1 MISPAPA
8 TGVEAIF
15 SAHAGKA
22 VRAGDF
28 CIVDVDLVMAT
39 DGNGPLAIRI
49 LKDELGASAVFDP
62 ARVVLVIDHCG
73 PSPTEGASNLQ
84 KGMFAFAKQSGA
96 RIFGPGEGISHV
108 LLPEQRLA
116 GPGMLVLGSDS
127 HSVTYGAV
135 NCVGLGMGSTDIAV
149 AMKTGRAWARV
160 PETIRID
167 LTGQLRPDVSA
178 KDLALHLVKLIG
190 VDGATYCCVEIAGG
204 GLAGLTT
211 DARLTLCNMAIESG
225 AKCTLMP
232 CDAICRDFVGETAA
246 LNAVPLPDNA
256 RFRARYEV
264 RLDDVEPLIAPP
276 HDLTRIGHVDG
287 FRGTAIDMA
296 FIGTCTNGRLD
307 DLRAAAEILRGH
319 KIAQGL
325 RLIIAPGSR
334 QIYLLALREGLI
346 DIFMEAGAIVAPP
359 GCGPCVGTH
368 MGVPAD
374 GDVVISTAN
383 RNFKGRMGNPRAS
396 VFLASPSVVA
406 ASAIAGTI
414 AASEEVGA

>member
-1 MISPAPA
+1 MVSAVPA
-8 TGVEAIF
+8 TGVETIF
-15 SAHAGKA
+15 SAHAGRA
-22 VRAGDF
+22 VKAGDF

-49 LKDELGASAVFDP
+49 LKDELGASTVFDP
-62 ARVVLVIDHCG
+62 ERVVLVIDHCG
-73 PSPTEGASNLQ
+73 PSPNEGASNLQ
-84 KGMFAFAKQSGA
+84 KGMFGFAKQSGA

-116 GPGMLVLGSDS
+116 RPGMLVLGSDS

-149 AMKTGRAWARV
+149 AMKTGRAWVRV

-167 LTGQLRPDVSA
+167 LIGQLRPGVSA
-178 KDLALHLVKLIG
+178 KDLALHLVRLVG
-190 VDGATYCCVEIAGG
+190 VDGATYCCVEVAGE
-204 GLAGLTT
+204 GLATLTM
-211 DARLTLCNMAIESG
+211 DARLTISNMAIESG

-232 CDAICRDFVGETAA
+232 CDAVCQSFVDEAA
-246 LNAVPLPDNA
+246 AVNAVSLPDNA

-264 RLDDVEPLIAPP
+264 LLKDVQPLIAPP
-276 HDLTRIGHVDG
+276 HDLTRIDHVDG
-287 FRGTAIDMA
+287 FTGTAIDMA

-307 DLRAAAEILRGH
+307 DLRVAARVLRGR
-319 KIAQGL
+319 KVAPGL
-325 RLIIAPGSR
+325 RLVVAPGSR
-334 QIYLLALREGLI
+334 QIYLNALREGLI

-414 AASEEVGA
+414 AAYEEAGS

>member
-1 MISPAPA
+1 MVSRTPA
-8 TGVEAIF
+8 TGVETIF
-15 SAHAGKA
+15 SAHAGRA
-22 VRAGDF
+22 VKAGDF
-28 CIVDVDLVMAT
+28 CVVDIDLVMAT

-49 LKDELGASAVFDP
+49 LNEELGTSTVFDP
-62 ARVVLVIDHCG
+62 KRVVLVIDHCG
-73 PSPTEGASNLQ
+73 PSPSEGASNLQ
-84 KGMFAFAKQSGA
+84 KGMFAFARQSGA

-116 GPGMLVLGSDS
+116 RPGMLVVGSDS

-149 AMKTGRAWARV
+149 AMKTGRAWVRV
-160 PETIRID
+160 PETIRVD
-167 LTGQLRPDVSA
+167 LIGQLRPGVSA
-178 KDLALHLVKLIG
+178 KDLALHLVQLIG
-190 VDGATYCCVEIAGG
+190 VDGATYCCVEVAGE
-204 GLAGLTT
+204 GLAGLAM
-211 DARLTLCNMAIESG
+211 DARLTICNMAIEAG

-232 CDAICRDFVGETAA
+232 SDAVCRSLVGETAMA
-246 LNAVPLPDNA
+246 EAVPLPDEA

-264 RLDDVEPLIAPP
+264 RLGDVEPLIAPP
-276 HDLTRIGHVDG
+276 HDLTRIGRVDG
-287 FRGTAIDMA
+287 FTGTAIDMA

-307 DLRAAAEILRGH
+307 DLRAAAQVLSGR
-319 KIAQGL
+319 KVAPGL
-325 RLIIAPGSR
+325 RLIVVPGSR
-334 QIYLLALREGLI
+334 QIYLDALREGLI
-346 DIFMEAGAIVAPP
+346 DIFVESGAIVAPP

-414 AASEEVGA
+414 AAYEEAGA

>member
-1 MISPAPA
+1 
-8 TGVEAIF
+8 
-15 SAHAGKA
+15 
-22 VRAGDF
+22 
-28 CIVDVDLVMAT
+28 
-39 DGNGPLAIRI
+39 
-49 LKDELGASAVFDP
+49 
-62 ARVVLVIDHCG
+62 
-73 PSPTEGASNLQ
+73 
-84 KGMFAFAKQSGA
+84 MFAFAKQSGA

-116 GPGMLVLGSDS
+116 RPGMLVLGSDS

-167 LTGQLRPDVSA
+167 LIGRLRPGVSA
-178 KDLALHLVKLIG
+178 KDLALHLVKLVG
-190 VDGATYCCVEIAGG
+190 VDGATYCCVEIAGE
-204 GLAGLTT
+204 GLAGLTA

-232 CDAICRDFVGETAA
+232 CDAICRDFVGEAA
-246 LNAVPLPDNA
+246 TLNAVPLPGNA
-256 RFRARYEV
+256 RFRARYDV

-276 HDLTRIGHVDG
+276 HDLTRIGHVDR
-287 FRGTAIDMA
+287 FTGTAIDMA

-307 DLRAAAEILRGH
+307 DLRAAAQILRGH
-319 KIAQGL
+319 KIAPGL

-334 QIYLLALREGLI
+334 QIYLHALREGLI
-346 DIFMEAGAIVAPP
+346 DVFMEAGAIVAPP

-414 AASEEVGA
+414 TASEEVGA